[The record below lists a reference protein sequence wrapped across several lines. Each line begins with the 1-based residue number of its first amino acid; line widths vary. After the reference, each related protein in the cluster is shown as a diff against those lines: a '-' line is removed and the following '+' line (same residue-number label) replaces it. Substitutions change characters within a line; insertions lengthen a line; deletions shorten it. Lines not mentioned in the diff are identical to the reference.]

1 LVLREQ
7 RNPHRSSHFFEPAEE
22 LRGTDVIFFAVG
34 PIRLPSDDGLKL
46 KTAPLRQV
54 SECMTITSSAGNPAD
69 AEHEEGLLGAAA
81 PKEGGA
87 KAAPLRQLVAEH
99 LDFVWRSLRRFG
111 VPPADVD
118 DAAQQVFLI
127 ANAKLDKIQRGSERS
142 FLVGVATRVASHARR
157 AHHRR
162 EAAEQRLSA
171 NPREVGL
178 DPEELTQRLEAR
190 ELLDRVLDAMPQELR
205 SVFVLFELEELS
217 IDQVAT
223 LLAIPRGTVATRLR
237 RAREVFH
244 GQAKLVGAS
253 RSRSNQ

>member
-1 LVLREQ
+1 
-7 RNPHRSSHFFEPAEE
+7 
-22 LRGTDVIFFAVG
+22 
-34 PIRLPSDDGLKL
+34 
-46 KTAPLRQV
+46 
-54 SECMTITSSAGNPAD
+54 MTISSRAGNQAES
-69 AEHEEGLLGAAA
+69 EHEEEVLEAAA
-81 PKEGGA
+81 PQAGSA
-87 KAAPLRQLVAEH
+87 KPGVLRQLVSEH

-127 ANAKLDKIQRGSERS
+127 ANSKLDKIQRGSERS

-157 AHHRR
+157 SYHRR
-162 EAAEQRLSA
+162 EAAEQRLST
-171 NPREVGL
+171 NPREVSL

-190 ELLDRVLDAMPQELR
+190 ELLDRVLDCMPPDLR

-223 LLAIPRGTVATRLR
+223 LLGIPRGTVATRLR

-244 GQAKLVGAS
+244 TQAKLVAATS
-253 RSRSNQ
+253 RSRSRE

>member
-1 LVLREQ
+1 
-7 RNPHRSSHFFEPAEE
+7 
-22 LRGTDVIFFAVG
+22 
-34 PIRLPSDDGLKL
+34 
-46 KTAPLRQV
+46 
-54 SECMTITSSAGNPAD
+54 MTITSSAGNPAD
-69 AEHEEGLLGAAA
+69 AEHENGLLGAATPA
-81 PKEGGA
+81 EGGA
-87 KAAPLRQLVAEH
+87 KSGPLLRQLVTEH

-162 EAAEQRLSA
+162 EAAELRLSA
-171 NPREVGL
+171 NPREAGL

-190 ELLDRVLDAMPQELR
+190 ELLDRVLDAMPQDLR

-244 GQAKLVGAS
+244 GQAKLVALT
-253 RSRSNQ
+253 RSRSNE